1 MWAESRG
8 SEAVQEGTVD
18 PLYPDLMF
26 SANPQALY
34 HNVTPLCPVSGCTR
48 SDPDHEESDCV
59 GLLSRARR
67 VWSQRSIPPGQTSNL
82 CFNAELG
89 AK

>member
-18 PLYPDLMF
+18 PLTPDLVF
-26 SANPQALY
+26 SANPHALS
-34 HNVTPLCPVSGCTR
+34 HKVTPLCLISGRTR

-59 GLLSRARR
+59 GLLPRARR
-67 VWSQRSIPPGQTSNL
+67 VWSQRSIPPGQTSTL
-82 CFNAELG
+82 CFNAEL
-89 AK
+89 